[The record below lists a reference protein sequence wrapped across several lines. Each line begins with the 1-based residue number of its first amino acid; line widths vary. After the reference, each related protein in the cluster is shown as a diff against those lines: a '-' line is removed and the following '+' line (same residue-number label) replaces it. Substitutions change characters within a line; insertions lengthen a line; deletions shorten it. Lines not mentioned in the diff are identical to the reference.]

1 MTYSTNPIQDRNQIF
16 SIRIAIPNKGRISIP
31 IRELIEQSGL
41 GIFDNGERT
50 LIARTRDPHVEILYA
65 RPIDIPE
72 YVASGVAD
80 LGITGHDMVI
90 ERSSHVTEL
99 LDLGFGNASV
109 VLAVPDDS
117 ELKTPK
123 DLEGKRVSTEFPAI
137 TRKYFKKIGVIPKI
151 IPVGGAC
158 EATPSLGISDAIV
171 DLASSGTTLRQNH
184 LQVIDTVLDTST
196 FLIANPLSCTSKKE
210 KIDEIH
216 LALESVINAKG
227 KCYLMMNVKRTS
239 VDLIRTIIPGMGG
252 PTIME
257 VASSSDIVAVHAVV
271 DEEKVYQ
278 LINRLK
284 QAGAKDILVM
294 NIERLIR

>member
-117 ELKTPK
+117 ALKTPK

-239 VDLIRTIIPGMGG
+239 VDTIRTIIPGMGG